1 MRLRTALIAVPAVL
15 ALAACGSNDSDTDVA
30 ADDLTCPAARTIDD
44 PAVADAI
51 NSVQIDGQVTA
62 VRVTTDSDH
71 PGEQGIAI
79 DLCIIPTLSAD
90 ELRPIATEYA
100 KAIKASPLA
109 DTTFAV
115 WVENYAYNADQEIVG
130 DVKLKDPHFQ
140 SNLWNG
146 KPSAD
151 AENARWEVLT
161 G

>member
-1 MRLRTALIAVPAVL
+1 MRFSAALIAVPAVL
-15 ALAACGSNDSDTDVA
+15 TLVACGSSDSDA
-30 ADDLTCPAARTIDD
+30 QAEDLTCPTPQTIDD